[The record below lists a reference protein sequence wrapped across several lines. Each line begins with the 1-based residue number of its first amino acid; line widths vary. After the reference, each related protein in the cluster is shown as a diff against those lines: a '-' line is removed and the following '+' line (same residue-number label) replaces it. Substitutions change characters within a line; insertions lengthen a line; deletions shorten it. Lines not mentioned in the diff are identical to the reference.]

1 MTSKERM
8 TVSEALVDREARAEA
23 LDPSLSFLVEAP
35 AGSGKTELLMQRFLT
50 LLALVEKPE
59 EILALT
65 FTRKAAGEMQRRII
79 SAIRKAK
86 DGAEPLEPHEAKT
99 LGLAKKAL
107 ERDRALNWDLVNN
120 PGRLKVLTIDSLC
133 SSIVR
138 LTPMLSRIGG
148 LLNIAENPAELY
160 EEAAKRT
167 VLMAE
172 DDGLAGESVRKA
184 LRHLDNSVA
193 ALTKRLVIMLGRRD
207 QWLRHIRR
215 GAGEEELKAVLEGSL
230 KRLVVHSLTE
240 IRAALGGKDLSAV
253 FAAARYASTHMPDES
268 KTNMNIGALAGIK
281 ALPEASIEAL
291 PVWRGLAELMLT
303 SKCELRKKVD
313 KNVGFPA
320 EKKKEWLDLKES
332 LMEFLD
338 KNRGEARSIEALGK
352 ITSLPDP
359 SYDNDE
365 WEILDALMLL
375 LPISESRLTEVF
387 AEEGA
392 VDFQAISMAAIGALG
407 AEDAPSDLMLLLDMR
422 LKHILVD
429 EYQDTSA
436 TQLGLLKAL
445 TQGWTDN
452 DGRTLFVVG
461 DPMQSIYLFREA
473 QVGLF
478 IDAKERGVGDVR
490 LRPLRLQAN
499 FRSFGSVVDWVNG
512 AFGPAF
518 PATEDVFTGAV
529 SYSPSV
535 AVKTGDGVVEAALY
549 EGRNDAMEAGRV
561 VSIIK
566 SIERS
571 ESVAVLCRSR
581 KHLDDTID
589 LLKAEGIPFRAEAFD
604 PLSERVVV
612 RDLSML
618 LRGLNHPC
626 DRVAWLSILRAPW
639 CGLSLPDMHALCMND
654 GASPVLTLIN
664 DDERLKRLSTDGR
677 ERVCRIK
684 EKLSTAL
691 PLWGRRTPREVLEG
705 LWIDLGGPAC
715 VEDAS
720 GMGDAEEFLSLIE
733 EMTVAGA
740 LDPLKKL
747 DERLSRLY
755 AGSGPMEA
763 NVDLMTI
770 HKAKGLEFDHV
781 ILPGLGRYARGED
794 KKLLLWM
801 ERGDDLLLAPVERK
815 NGAESPIYDFLK
827 KINREKSAHEEK
839 RVFYVA
845 ATRARKR
852 LYLSGHLNVDR
863 KDGTLLPDRRSLLS
877 VIDHALGLDTIASAD
892 AKEAEAPMRRALKRL
907 PLSWERAEPAA
918 PLASA
923 LPALKITA
931 PPEPEFYWAGES
943 ARHLGTVV
951 HRYLCEIARSSLE
964 GWDERRLRGESSRMV
979 TMLRTLGV
987 QANEALR
994 IAPRAVE
1001 ILGRAVK
1008 DERGRWILGR
1018 REDGRVE
1025 WPVSGVVKGEVVH
1038 AVIDRTFVDNG
1049 VRWVIDYKTSVH
1061 EGGSL
1066 DEFLENERKRYAP
1079 QLERYAELVGSGE
1092 TVVKKGIYYPAL
1104 GAFMEL

>member
-1 MTSKERM
+1 MANEM
-8 TVSEALVDREARAEA
+8 LVDRDARAEA
-23 LDPSLSFLVEAP
+23 LDPTRSFLVQAP

-50 LLALVEKPE
+50 LLATVDKPE

-65 FTRKAAGEMQRRII
+65 FTRKAAGEMQRRVI
-79 SAIRKAK
+79 SAIRKAEE
-86 DGAEPLEPHEAKT
+86 GAEPGEPHEAET
-99 LGLAKKAL
+99 LKLAKKAL

-120 PGRLKVLTIDSLC
+120 PGRLKVQTIDSLC
-133 SSIVR
+133 SSLVR
-138 LTPMLSRIGG
+138 LTPMLSRMGG
-148 LLNIAENPAELY
+148 LLNVAENPAELY

-172 DDGLAGESVRKA
+172 DEGLAGEAVRKA
-184 LRHLDNSVA
+184 LSHLDNSVA

-215 GAGEEELKAVLEGSL
+215 GAGEDELKAVLEGSL
-230 KRLVVHSLTE
+230 ERLVVHVLTE
-240 IRAALGGKDLSAV
+240 VRAAIDGKDFNAV
-253 FAAARYASTHMPDES
+253 FAAARYASLHMPEDG
-268 KTNMNIGALAGIK
+268 KNVNIGALAGIK
-281 ALPEASIEAL
+281 TLPEASIESL
-291 PVWRGLAELMLT
+291 PVWRGFSEFLLT
-303 SKCELRKKVD
+303 KE
-313 KNVGFPA
+313 KNAKFRSQYNKTTGFPS
-320 EKKKEWLDLKES
+320 EKKKEWLGLKDG
-332 LMEFLD
+332 LVEFL
-338 KNRGEARSIEALGK
+338 EARAGDSPFIDALVM
-352 ITSLPDP
+352 IRSLPDP
-359 SYDNDE
+359 AYDNDE

-375 LPISESRLTEVF
+375 LPIAESNLTEVF

-392 VDFQAISMAAIGALG
+392 VDFQAISMAAIEALG
-407 AEDAPSDLMLLLDMR
+407 AEDAPSDLMLMLDMR
-422 LKHILVD
+422 LRHILVD

-445 TQGWTDN
+445 TRGWTDN

-478 IDAKERGVGDVR
+478 IEAKERGVGDVR
-490 LRPLRLQAN
+490 LHPLKLKAN
-499 FRSFGSVVDWVNG
+499 FRSFDSVVEWVNG

-518 PATEDVFTGAV
+518 PSTEDVFTGAV
-529 SYSPSV
+529 SYAPSV
-535 AVKTGDGVVEAALY
+535 AIKSGDGSVEAALY
-549 EGRNDAMEAGRV
+549 EGRNDAQEAGRV

-566 SIERS
+566 SIDRA
-571 ESVAVLCRSR
+571 ESIAVLCRSR
-581 KHLDDTID
+581 RHLDDIIV
-589 LLKAEGIPFRAEAFD
+589 LLKAEGVPFRAEAFD

-618 LRGLNHPC
+618 LRALNHPY

-639 CGLSLPDMHALCMND
+639 CALSLPDMHALCMND
-654 GASPVLTLIN
+654 GASPVLRLIN
-664 DDERLKRLSTDGR
+664 DDERLERLSIEGR
-677 ERVCRIK
+677 ERVLRVR

-691 PLWGRRTPREVLEG
+691 PLWGRVAPREVLEG

-720 GMGDAEEFLSLIE
+720 GMEDAEEFLTLLE
-733 EMTVAGA
+733 DMTVAGA

-747 DERLSRLY
+747 DDRLSRLY
-755 AGSGPMEA
+755 AGSGPHDA

-781 ILPGLGRYARGED
+781 ILPGLGRYAKGDEKR
-794 KKLLLWM
+794 LLLWM
-801 ERGDDLLLAPVERK
+801 ERGDDLLLAPIERK
-815 NGAESPIYDFLK
+815 NGTESPIYDFLK

-877 VIDHALGLDTIASAD
+877 VIDHAVGLDTIVGAETKEAD
-892 AKEAEAPMRRALKRL
+892 APVRRSLKRL
-907 PLSWERAEPAA
+907 PFSWVRPESAP

-923 LPALKITA
+923 LPTLKVTA

-943 ARHLGTVV
+943 VKHLGTVV
-951 HRYLCEIARSSLE
+951 HRYLCEIARASLE
-964 GWDERRLRGESSRMV
+964 GWDERRLRGESTRMV
-979 TMLRTLGV
+979 LMLRTLGV
-987 QANEALR
+987 PASDAR
-994 IAPRAVE
+994 RDATRAIV
-1001 ILGRAVK
+1001 ILSKAIT

-1018 REDGRVE
+1018 REEGRVE
-1025 WPVSGVVKGEVVH
+1025 WPVSGIVDGEVVH
-1038 AVIDRTFVDNG
+1038 AVIDRSFVDDG
-1049 VRWVIDYKTSVH
+1049 VRWVVDYKTGVH

-1066 DEFLENERKRYAP
+1066 SEFLESEKKRYAP
-1079 QLERYAELVGSGE
+1079 QVERYAELLKAYGGA
-1092 TVVKKGIYYPAL
+1092 VKKGIYYPAL
-1104 GAFMEL
+1104 GAFIEL